1 MSVTLHTSH
10 GDIKL
15 ELFCELTPKT
25 CKNFLAL
32 CAKKFY
38 DNTIF
43 HRNIPGFIIQ
53 GGDPTGTGK
62 GGECIYGKYFEDE
75 IVPEIKHDRRG
86 IVSMANAGKDT
97 NQSQF
102 FITYSKQ
109 NHLNGLYT
117 AFGKVIYGWE
127 ALDLME
133 KETVDNNYK
142 ALNEIKIFKTTI
154 HANPIADIEQF

>member
-1 MSVTLHTSH
+1 MSITLHTTH
-10 GDIKL
+10 GDIKI

-32 CAKKFY
+32 CGKKYY
-38 DNTIF
+38 DGTLF
-43 HRNIPGFIIQ
+43 HRNIQGFIVQ

-75 IVPEIKHDRRG
+75 VKQDLKHDRRG
-86 IVSMANAGKDT
+86 IVSMANSGKDT

-117 AFGKVIYGWE
+117 IFGKVIYGFE

-133 KETVDNNYK
+133 AETVDANYK
-142 ALNEIKIFKTTI
+142 PLNDIKIYSTTI
-154 HANPIADIEQF
+154 HANPIAEKEQF